1 MTTPIGHNA
10 RLAILCRKKFVP
22 QPPMPVED
30 VLPEWIE
37 RFPRDA
43 KFLKSVAKNLNRKS
57 VRKVCS
63 QRSTHSIREKF
74 LAVMLWGYGPYAVGA
89 ARTLKITKEKDFESR
104 LKEVYNL
111 AKSGRHIDAISFM
124 AIDPIKGFGPA
135 YGTKF
140 VYFCSPKNVCAP
152 IYDKRV
158 RDWLGKYAKNELYG
172 ASLHRIQWH
181 TNSYLAWSQWLQVQ
195 AKLLKTNWEDL
206 EYLIFED
213 AKSIK
218 GKGRK
223 K

>member
-1 MTTPIGHNA
+1 MTTPIGHNV

-37 RFPRDA
+37 RFPGDA
-43 KFLKSVAKNLNRKS
+43 KFLKSVAKNLNRKN

-89 ARTLKITKEKDFESR
+89 ARTLKITKEQEFESR

-111 AKSGRHIDAISFM
+111 AKRGRHIDAISFM

-218 GKGRK
+218 SKGRK

>member
-1 MTTPIGHNA
+1 MTTPTGPNK
-10 RLAILCRKKFVP
+10 RLAFLAREKFIP
-22 QPPMPVED
+22 QPAMPVED

-37 RFPRDA
+37 RFPKDA
-43 KFLKSVAKNLNRKS
+43 NFLKSIAKNLNRKS
-57 VRKVCS
+57 VRKICS
-63 QRSTHSIREKF
+63 QRSSRSIHQKF

-89 ARTLKITKEKDFESR
+89 ARTLKITKEPEFESR
-104 LKEVYNL
+104 IKRVYEL
-111 AKSGRHIDAISFM
+111 SKSGRHMDAISYM

-140 VYFCSPKNVCAP
+140 VYFCSPKSVCAP

-158 RDWLGKYAKNELYG
+158 RDWLSKYAKSELYG
-172 ASLHRIQWH
+172 ASLAKVQWH
-181 TNSYLAWSQWLQVQ
+181 TNSYLAWSQWLQIQSV
-195 AKLLKTNWEDL
+195 LLVRHWEDL

-218 GKGRK
+218 GKTRK

>member
-37 RFPRDA
+37 RFPGDA
-43 KFLKSVAKNLNRKS
+43 KFLKSVAKNLNRKN

-89 ARTLKITKEKDFESR
+89 ARTLKITKEQEFESR

-111 AKSGRHIDAISFM
+111 AKRGRHIDAISFM

-218 GKGRK
+218 SKGRK

>member
-1 MTTPIGHNA
+1 MTTPAGHNA

-37 RFPRDA
+37 RFPGDA
-43 KFLKSVAKNLNRKS
+43 KFLKSVAKNLNRKN

-89 ARTLKITKEKDFESR
+89 ARTLKITKEQEFESR

-111 AKSGRHIDAISFM
+111 AKRGRPIDAISFM

-218 GKGRK
+218 SKGRK

>member
-1 MTTPIGHNA
+1 MTTPAGHNA

-43 KFLKSVAKNLNRKS
+43 KFLKSVAKNLNRKN

-89 ARTLKITKEKDFESR
+89 ARTLKITKEQEFESR

-111 AKSGRHIDAISFM
+111 AKRGRHIDAISFM

-140 VYFCSPKNVCAP
+140 VYFCSPKNDCAP

-218 GKGRK
+218 SKGRK